1 MAALFQK
8 QEKFV
13 GTIRVAPT
21 EGYVVHYLQ
30 LDGQNETTTQTC
42 IHM

>member
-30 LDGQNETTTQTC
+30 LV
-42 IHM
+42 